1 MCEGPNFVLERSI
14 KCVWNLTCIFFCP
27 TSSQPST
34 SCGIQMYP
42 ASAMNERWPA
52 TTNTTQSRACLCV
65 CVCLICKDV
74 KLRFWFF
81 TSYAG
86 GCRECHSSAANEDG
100 YDILWYRS
108 GTLDRRTCQFSGM
121 GRGSTLE
128 PPCRFVS
135 ISLQRTKLHQNP
147 PQSKDVEST
156 LGTICLHDRRQHRR
170 RQLFIG

>member
-1 MCEGPNFVLERSI
+1 MRVKLDMHIFLPYLVPTFHLMWYPDVSSECHERKVTSHYQHHPISCVFV
-14 KCVWNLTCIFFCP
+14 
-27 TSSQPST
+27 
-34 SCGIQMYP
+34 
-42 ASAMNERWPA
+42 
-52 TTNTTQSRACLCV
+52 CL